1 MKPLSALLASLA
13 LSVGLLSAERVAAI
27 TPLNPINFGAI
38 GWESG
43 ALTTEILR
51 FIVENGF
58 EYATDTLPGST
69 VSMEVA
75 LARNDL
81 QVIAEEWAGRS
92 PAWVKAEQAG
102 QVFALGDT
110 VKHAEEGWWVPAYVI
125 KGDPA
130 RGLAPLAPELRSVDD
145 LKRYPQVFKDPE
157 QPDKGRFLNSP
168 SGWTSETVNSQKLK
182 AYDLDAQYSNVR
194 TGSGAAL
201 DAEVT
206 SAIKLGKP
214 VLFYYWSP
222 TPLMGRYD
230 LVRLEEPP
238 YDATA
243 WATLTDAS
251 NPSPRGSRSLPA
263 KLSIGVSAYF
273 RAQYPDLVAVFEKV
287 DLPIDLLNK
296 ALADMN
302 TTRQPAREAAKA
314 FLKAN
319 PQVWKAW
326 MPAENAARVE
336 AAL

>member
-1 MKPLSALLASLA
+1 MKKVPTLLASLLLA
-13 LSVGLLSAERVAAI
+13 FGLASTDSAAAAEQ
-27 TPLNPINFGAI
+27 PIHFGAI

-51 FIVENGF
+51 LIVERG
-58 EYATDTLPGST
+58 YDYPTDTLPGST

-110 VKHAEEGWWVPAYVI
+110 VKNAEEGWWVPAYII

-130 RGLAPLAPELRSVDD
+130 RNLDPLAPDLRSVDD
-145 LKRYPQVFKDPE
+145 LKRYPQVFDDPE
-157 QPDKGRFLNSP
+157 APGKGRFLNSP

-182 AYDLDAQYSNVR
+182 AYGLDGLYNNFRSG
-194 TGSGAAL
+194 TGAAL
-201 DAEVT
+201 DAEI
-206 SAIKLGKP
+206 AAKIKLGKP

-238 YDATA
+238 FDAAA
-243 WATLTDAS
+243 WATLTDPA
-251 NPSPRGSRSLPA
+251 NPAPKGSRSLPA
-263 KLSIGVSAYF
+263 KLSIGVSKAF
-273 RAQYPDLVAVFEKV
+273 RDAHPDLVAVFEKV
-287 DLPIDLLNK
+287 DLPIDTLNK
-296 ALADMN
+296 ALADMSE
-302 TTRQPAREAAKA
+302 TRQKPRDAAIA
-314 FLKAN
+314 FLRDN
-319 PQVWKAW
+319 PAVWKAW
-326 MPAENAARVE
+326 LPAENAAKVE
-336 AAL
+336 AGL

>member
-1 MKPLSALLASLA
+1 MKRIPTLLAGLLLA
-13 LSVGLLSAERVAAI
+13 VGLASTDSAAADER
-27 TPLNPINFGAI
+27 TPIHFGAI

-51 FIVENGF
+51 LIVEHG
-58 EYATDTLPGST
+58 YGYPTDTLPGST

-110 VKHAEEGWWVPAYVI
+110 VKNAEEGWWVPAYVI

-130 RGLAPLAPELRSVDD
+130 RNLAPQAPDLRTVDD
-145 LKRYPQVFKDPE
+145 LKRYPQVFRDPE
-157 QPDKGRFLNSP
+157 VPDKGRFLNSP

-182 AYDLDAQYSNVR
+182 AYGLDTLYNNFRS
-194 TGSGAAL
+194 GSGAAL
-201 DAEVT
+201 DAEIG
-206 SAIKLGKP
+206 SAIRRGQP

-238 YDATA
+238 FDAAA
-243 WATLTDAS
+243 WATLTDAKH
-251 NPSPRGSRSLPA
+251 PAPKGSRSLPA
-263 KLSIGVSAYF
+263 KLSIGVSAPF
-273 RAQYPDLVAVFEKV
+273 RQQYPDLVAVFEKV
-287 DLPIDLLNK
+287 DLPIDRLNK
-296 ALADMN
+296 ALARMSE
-302 TTRQPAREAAKA
+302 TRQPPRDAALA
-314 FLKAN
+314 FLRDN
-319 PQVWKAW
+319 PAVWKAW
-326 MPAENAARVE
+326 LPAEAAAKVE
-336 AAL
+336 GAL